1 MRLNLKIVG
10 ITGLVLAIPVA
21 CAITF
26 SFWYL
31 AQGFIPWQAAWWAW
45 LLESTIFYR
54 ALPAGIFWPGI
65 FLLTVVGSTGIAT
78 ALFSQEPGVRTIFG
92 GVKATDLHGS
102 AEWASRKEI
111 KAAGLLSEEGVT
123 VGGFRNEPLR
133 HNGPEHILTFAP
145 TRSGKGIS
153 LVVPTLLEWQESVV
167 VLDIKGENYALTAG
181 HRKSLGHRILR
192 FEPTALE
199 GSIRFNPLG
208 EIRLGTDHEPMDCQ
222 NIAAMIID
230 PDGKGLKDF
239 WMQSSFE
246 WLSVAILHV
255 LYRVK
260 LEENRTATLADA
272 NTILSASAFI
282 REHDPLE
289 AMLDNM
295 IEFDH
300 GRKGVNEEVRR
311 VASKMKGRAPP
322 ERSGV
327 HSSSMTQLSLYADP
341 IIARNIAHSDFKLN
355 DLMNGDKPAAL
366 YIIIPPSD
374 IDRLRPL
381 IRVIFNIMLRRLTA
395 EMNFDE
401 GRSVR
406 SFKNRLLL
414 MLDEFTSIGK
424 LDIFEKALAFM
435 AGYGLKC
442 YIIVQDLTQL
452 QQTYSREESI
462 MSNCHIRIAFAP
474 NKIETAKTLS
484 DMIGS
489 HTVIQKKRS
498 SSGGWRAPSV
508 SDSISETGR
517 LLLRPD
523 EIMKLPG
530 PEKNTAG
537 EVVRPGKMVIL
548 AAGQNPILGDQRL
561 YFMDPELLKRA
572 RKIAPGKCPEA
583 VAAMPGFREMV
594 ETGIKD
600 PSDFINDEK
609 EGEDHESAA

>member
-1 MRLNLKIVG
+1 MRLKSLALTALI
-10 ITGLVLAIPVA
+10 LAIPAAAV
-21 CAITF
+21 ITF
-26 SFWYL
+26 TLWYL
-31 AQGFIPWQAAWWAW
+31 AQGFIPWTQEWWSW
-45 LLESTIFYR
+45 LIASAIFYR
-54 ALPAGIFWPGI
+54 DLPAGMFWPLI
-65 FLLTVVGSTGIAT
+65 FFLVVVGSTGMAT
-78 ALFSQEPGVRTIFG
+78 TLFRLSPGGTTIFG
-92 GVKATDLHGS
+92 GVKAADLHGS
-102 AEWASRKEI
+102 AKWADRKEI
-111 KAAGLLSEEGVT
+111 KAASLMDDAGVT
-123 VGGFRNEPLR
+123 VGGFKGDPLR
-133 HNGPEHILTFAP
+133 HNGPEHILAFAP

-181 HRKSLGHRILR
+181 YRKSLGHRILR

-208 EIRLGTDHEPMDCQ
+208 EIRLGTDYEPMDCQ

-260 LEENRTATLADA
+260 KEEKRTATLADA
-272 NTILSASAFI
+272 NTILSAAAFLQM
-282 REHDPLE
+282 HDPLE
-289 AMLDNM
+289 AMLDD
-295 IEFDH
+295 IISYDH
-300 GRKGVNEEVRR
+300 GRESVNNEVRR

-341 IIARNIAHSDFKLN
+341 IIAKNISKSDFKLD
-355 DLMNGDKPAAL
+355 DLMNGDKPAAF

-381 IRVIFNIMLRRLTA
+381 VRVLFNIMLRRLTA
-395 EMNFDE
+395 EMSFDE
-401 GRSVR
+401 GRSVK
-406 SFKNRLLL
+406 SYKNRLLL

-462 MSNCHIRIAFAP
+462 MSNCHVRIAFAP

-498 SSGGWRAPSV
+498 STGGWRAPSV

-517 LLLRPD
+517 QLLRPD

-530 PEKNTAG
+530 PVKNAAG

-548 AAGQNPILGDQRL
+548 AAGFNPILGDQRL
-561 YFMDPELLKRA
+561 YFHDEELLKRV
-572 RKIAPGKCPEA
+572 KKKAPGPIPEA
-583 VAAMPGFREMV
+583 AAITPSYMEMLDA
-594 ETGIKD
+594 GIKD
-600 PSDFINDEK
+600 PSQFITDDR
-609 EGEDHESAA
+609 EDDGHETAA